1 MAVGSW
7 VSDRHSVV
15 RGTMFVGSVRPLRL
29 SFQLFASAR

>member
-15 RGTMFVGSVRPLRL
+15 RGTMFVGSVRPLGL